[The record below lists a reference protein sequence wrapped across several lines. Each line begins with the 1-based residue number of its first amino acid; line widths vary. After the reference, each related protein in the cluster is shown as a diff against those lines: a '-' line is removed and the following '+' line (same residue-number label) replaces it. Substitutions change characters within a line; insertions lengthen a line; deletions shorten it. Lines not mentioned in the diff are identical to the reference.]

1 MSFHAYSKRQF
12 YALNFDTTPYR
23 KLIGDDFGTACARL
37 DCKRW
42 GTHCM
47 FVYLTLDRGYKV
59 VAAKSLPRFFSRIP
73 PAFRIW
79 ALLIFRSAPLSIST
93 LTGKSMEI
101 KPGLSTPNG
110 SLMRPILLRLW
121 QNNWG
126 SIPSQT
132 VRVLPVLR
140 SSEHRLCADKAGTA
154 QAERGAAPVTP
165 NLKGEIHCRE
175 PENTPF
181 RSA

>member
-59 VAAKSLPRFFSRIP
+59 VAPVFQLNPTGIP
-73 PAFRIW
+73 YLGFADI
-79 ALLIFRSAPLSIST
+79 
-93 LTGKSMEI
+93 
-101 KPGLSTPNG
+101 
-110 SLMRPILLRLW
+110 PI
-121 QNNWG
+121 
-126 SIPSQT
+126 
-132 VRVLPVLR
+132 
-140 SSEHRLCADKAGTA
+140 
-154 QAERGAAPVTP
+154 GAIVDIDID
-165 NLKGEIHCRE
+165 GEIHGDKAWLIYAEWLPDETDPAEAMAKQLGVDPLAGSTGTACPAE
-175 PENTPF
+175 
-181 RSA
+181 

>member
-59 VAAKSLPRFFSRIP
+59 VAPVFQQNPTGIP
-73 PAFRIW
+73 YLGFADI
-79 ALLIFRSAPLSIST
+79 
-93 LTGKSMEI
+93 
-101 KPGLSTPNG
+101 
-110 SLMRPILLRLW
+110 PI
-121 QNNWG
+121 
-126 SIPSQT
+126 
-132 VRVLPVLR
+132 
-140 SSEHRLCADKAGTA
+140 
-154 QAERGAAPVTP
+154 GAIVDIDID
-165 NLKGEIHCRE
+165 GEIHGDKAWLIYAEWLPDETDPAEAMARQLGVDPLADSTGTACPAE
-175 PENTPF
+175 
-181 RSA
+181 

>member
-59 VAAKSLPRFFSRIP
+59 VAPVFQQNTTGIPYLGFADIPIGAVVDLDFEGEVNGKKARLIYAEQLPGETD
-73 PAFRIW
+73 PARAMQKMLGDDPFVG
-79 ALLIFRSAPLSIST
+79 T
-93 LTGKSMEI
+93 T
-101 KPGLSTPNG
+101 
-110 SLMRPILLRLW
+110 
-121 QNNWG
+121 
-126 SIPSQT
+126 
-132 VRVLPVLR
+132 
-140 SSEHRLCADKAGTA
+140 GTA
-154 QAERGAAPVTP
+154 CPAE
-165 NLKGEIHCRE
+165 
-175 PENTPF
+175 
-181 RSA
+181 

>member
-59 VAAKSLPRFFSRIP
+59 VAPVFQQNSTGIP
-73 PAFRIW
+73 YLGFADIPIGAIVDIDIDR
-79 ALLIFRSAPLSIST
+79 
-93 LTGKSMEI
+93 EI
-101 KPGLSTPNG
+101 HG
-110 SLMRPILLRLW
+110 
-121 QNNWG
+121 
-126 SIPSQT
+126 
-132 VRVLPVLR
+132 
-140 SSEHRLCADKAGTA
+140 DKAWLIYAEWLPDETDPAEAMAKQLGVDPLADSTGTA
-154 QAERGAAPVTP
+154 CPAE
-165 NLKGEIHCRE
+165 
-175 PENTPF
+175 
-181 RSA
+181 